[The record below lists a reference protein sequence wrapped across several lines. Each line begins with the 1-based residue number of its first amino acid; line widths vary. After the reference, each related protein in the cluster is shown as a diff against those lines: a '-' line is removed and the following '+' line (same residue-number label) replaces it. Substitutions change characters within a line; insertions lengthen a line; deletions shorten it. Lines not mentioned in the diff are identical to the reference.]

1 MDRVA
6 FTLFGIDIM
15 WYGIL
20 MATGMVLG
28 VFIALREAKRLGI
41 KEDDILNLAIIA
53 IPCGLIGARLYYV
66 IFNWSYYSG
75 NISEIL
81 NFRGG
86 GMAIHGGLLG
96 GVLAGYIYTKVK
108 KLNFFKMAD
117 CVVLG
122 IPLAQA
128 IGRWGNYLNKE
139 AHGGPTD
146 LPWGIMVDGIKVH
159 PTFLYESIWDLGVFI
174 FLMLFRKKQKYEG
187 QILVYYITL
196 YQYYVFYKL
205 NPQPLKIKRFVN
217 IFIIVIIMSSS
228 VPILH
233 ARLLDVLKVFL
244 ILSSLCFMN
253 NSFRMQR
260 LLRIVVV
267 FTIINI
273 LFSFWQIRFFLKFS
287 RIDVLFTSSSV
298 QLIDFHY
305 TDKWVSK
312 NIDEEGHLIEW
323 LKLGYRP
330 L

>member
-146 LPWGIMVDGIKVH
+146 LPWGIMVDLGI
-159 PTFLYESIWDLGVFI
+159 FI
-174 FLMLFRKKQKYEG
+174 FLWCFRKKKKYEG
-187 QILVYYITL
+187 QLAITYLTL
-196 YQYYVFYKL
+196 YS
-205 NPQPLKIKRFVN
+205 IG
-217 IFIIVIIMSSS
+217 
-228 VPILH
+228 
-233 ARLLDVLKVFL
+233 
-244 ILSSLCFMN
+244 
-253 NSFRMQR
+253 
-260 LLRIVVV
+260 
-267 FTIINI
+267 
-273 LFSFWQIRFFLKFS
+273 RFFIEGLRTDSLMLGPLRMAQVISLGF
-287 RIDVLFTSSSV
+287 ILIGVILNYVL
-298 QLIDFHY
+298 
-305 TDKWVSK
+305 SK
-312 NIDEEGHLIEW
+312 KN
-323 LKLGYRP
+323 KR
-330 L
+330 